1 MTNVDTEIH
10 KFKFIFRELEKKQIR
25 FLVNIS
31 STMDQIFVK
40 NVVKKIENFVK
51 NGKFKLIKKNKSKIE
66 NLN

>member
-25 FLVNIS
+25 FLVKIS
-31 STMDQIFVK
+31 SKMDQFFV
-40 NVVKKIENFVK
+40 KIENFVK
-51 NGKFKLIKKNKSKIE
+51 KSKILSKIE